1 MRRSFLLALCVALV
15 VLIVAPIAAAQ
26 ANYQGGRGQGMN
38 GMGMNNGRMEDRGTH
53 ANMMASHT
61 SSATASPMSSA
72 SASTS
77 ASTSASASASA
88 TASPSASASPSSAM
102 SSSASAP
109 SGSKKELPDTG
120 GIPLVPLL
128 SAGALIFLASSGV
141 LAARLMRRTS

>member
-15 VLIVAPIAAAQ
+15 VLIFAPIAAAQ

-53 ANMMASHT
+53 ANMMASPT
-61 SSATASPMSSA
+61 SSASPMSSA

-88 TASPSASASPSSAM
+88 TASNSASASPSSAM

-109 SGSKKELPDTG
+109 SGSKNELPDTG